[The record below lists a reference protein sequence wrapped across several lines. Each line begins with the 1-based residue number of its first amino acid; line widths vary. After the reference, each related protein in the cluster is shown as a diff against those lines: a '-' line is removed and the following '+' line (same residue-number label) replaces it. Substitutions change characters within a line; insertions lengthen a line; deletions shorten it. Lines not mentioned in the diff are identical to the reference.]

1 MGFGSGGPIMLFY
14 LVIVVVAIFYWL
26 LPLFIY
32 WRCGRILRRLERL
45 ELALAHVE
53 RLQR

>member
-1 MGFGSGGPIMLFY
+1 MGPLELG
-14 LVIVVVAIFYWL
+14 LVYFALIVLYIWFLL

-45 ELALAHVE
+45 ERFFGTEE
-53 RLQR
+53 RR

>member
-1 MGFGSGGPIMLFY
+1 MGPLELG
-14 LVIVVVAIFYWL
+14 LVYFALIALYVWFLL

-45 ELALAHVE
+45 ERFFGTEE
-53 RLQR
+53 RR